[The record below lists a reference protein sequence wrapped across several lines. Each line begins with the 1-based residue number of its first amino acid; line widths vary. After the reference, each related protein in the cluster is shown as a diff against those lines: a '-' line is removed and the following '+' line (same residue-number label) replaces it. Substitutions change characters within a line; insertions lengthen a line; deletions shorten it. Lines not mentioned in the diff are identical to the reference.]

1 MKRLFANQ
9 RFALFAPFIAL
20 AAVALIAFG
29 LWVVV
34 AGRIGDELSTRGLSW
49 QNLTREG
56 FPARISLHIEKP
68 IWRDP
73 EAATN
78 MVWQNSGLS
87 LTVMPF
93 KGGHAIIDFLGAHD
107 ITGDAGQLRLS
118 HKGNLMSAV
127 VDTDGLNRASFEARQ
142 ADMNGTF
149 LGNSWRIKAAQV
161 GLHIRRRGDAR
172 HDIAWVTDKLSAH
185 RDGHSMMLP
194 LDAALAVPSEMLRR
208 GAVVGDIVTIDRLTL
223 KRDALKMIAKGR
235 LKLGADGFVSGSL
248 DMQIVNFKA
257 FVDTLI
263 EVNRVKRRERKKW
276 LQWGKLLCTFLGGDR
291 QNCPIPLTL
300 RKKRIY
306 LKVPLIG
313 QVDLGRAPRW
323 K

>member
-34 AGRIGDELSTRGLSW
+34 AGRIGGELSTRGLSW

-127 VDTDGLNRASFEARQ
+127 VDTDGLNRASFEAS
-142 ADMNGTF
+142 AP
-149 LGNSWRIKAAQV
+149 
-161 GLHIRRRGDAR
+161 
-172 HDIAWVTDKLSAH
+172 DIAASWLGQNINA
-185 RDGHSMMLP
+185 R
-194 LDAALAVPSEMLRR
+194 AADIALHTRR
-208 GAVVGDIVTIDRLTL
+208 GAKNRYDIALVTKQITLMQDGASLTL
-223 KRDALKMIAKGR
+223 SRLDANASIPAALLDRRMQAGDVIMLTRATLQRDALSLIAKGR
-235 LKLGADGFVSGSL
+235 VKLRANGYMDGTLDLDIVNLEAFADALAEFGLIDRRDRRKLLLFGGLGA
-248 DMQIVNFKA
+248 A
-257 FVDTLI
+257 
-263 EVNRVKRRERKKW
+263 
-276 LQWGKLLCTFLGGDR
+276 LGGDTR
-291 QNCPIPLTL
+291 DRLSLPLQF
-300 RKKRIY
+300 KNKRVY
-306 LKVPLIG
+306 LGGVK
-313 QVDLGRAPRW
+313 LGRAPRW